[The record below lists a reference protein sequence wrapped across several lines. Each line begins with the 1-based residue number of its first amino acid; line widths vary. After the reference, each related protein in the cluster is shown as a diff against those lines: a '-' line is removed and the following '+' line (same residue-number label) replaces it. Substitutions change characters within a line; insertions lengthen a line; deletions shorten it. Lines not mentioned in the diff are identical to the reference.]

1 MSKSHPMAQ
10 HTGHFGISPKLQ
22 EIICLLG
29 QGYVFEEGEELL
41 AEVLN
46 IAVSAKQIQRV
57 SEHYGQAIEEQQ
69 EQFVKE
75 QAPVPALTLNEKN
88 DVVYMMMDGSM
99 VYTREEKWKEMK
111 VGRMFAG
118 ADCIAVQEN
127 RNQITQSLYV
137 CHLGD
142 HKKFFAKWEA
152 YTQGYR
158 NKVCIADGA
167 KWLWNWVEDT
177 CSDTVQILDFFHAV
191 EKIGLYA
198 SVQYSNQNERKE
210 WLEIQKQK
218 LLNDE
223 VTAVI
228 KTLENTVPKSKE
240 AEKLCK
246 DAIRYYQNNKCRM
259 LYKTYLSKGYLIG
272 SGAIESA
279 HRNVVQQRLKLSG
292 QRWTIKG
299 AQQIVNLRAYKK
311 SNLWTEVVNLIK
323 NAA

>member
-1 MSKSHPMAQ
+1 MSQ
-10 HTGHFGISPKLQ
+10 HTEHFGISPKLQ
-22 EIICLLG
+22 ELICLLG

-41 AEVLN
+41 AQVLN
-46 IAVSAKQIQRV
+46 ISISAKQIQRV

-69 EQFVKE
+69 EEIVKE
-75 QAPVPALTLNEKN
+75 QTPVPTLNLKDKN

-99 VYTREEKWKEMK
+99 VYTREDEWKEMK

-118 ADCIAVQEN
+118 ADCIGVQEN

-142 HKKFFAKWEA
+142 HKNFFAKWEA
-152 YTQGYR
+152 YTKGYR

-167 KWLWNWVEDT
+167 KWLWNWVEDS
-177 CSDTVQILDFFHAV
+177 CSNTVQILDFFHAV
-191 EKIGLYA
+191 EKIGHYA
-198 SVQYSNQNERKE
+198 YLQYADQNERKR

-218 LLNDE
+218 LLNDD
-223 VTAVI
+223 VTTVI
-228 KTLENTVPKSKE
+228 STLENTMPVSKE
-240 AEKLCK
+240 AEKLCT

-292 QRWTIKG
+292 QRWSIKG

-311 SNLWTEVVNLIK
+311 SNLWSEVVSLIK

>member
-1 MSKSHPMAQ
+1 MSKTHPMAQ
-10 HTGHFGISPKLQ
+10 HTDHFGISPKLQ
-22 EIICLLG
+22 ELICLLG

-41 AEVLN
+41 AQVLN
-46 IAVSAKQIQRV
+46 IDISAKQIQRV
-57 SEHYGQAIEEQQ
+57 SEHYGQSIEEQQ
-69 EQFVKE
+69 HQMVTEQT
-75 QAPVPALTLNEKN
+75 PVPTLNLKDKN

-99 VYTREEKWKEMK
+99 VYTREDEWKEMK

-118 ADCIAVQEN
+118 ADCIGVQKN

-142 HKKFFAKWEA
+142 HKSFFAKWEA
-152 YTQGYR
+152 YTKGYR

-167 KWLWNWVEDT
+167 KWLWNWVEDS
-177 CSDTVQILDFFHAV
+177 CSNTVQILDFFHAV
-191 EKIGLYA
+191 EKIGHYA
-198 SVQYSNQNERKE
+198 AAQYPDQNERKK
-210 WLEIQKQK
+210 WLELQKQR

-223 VTAVI
+223 VATVVS
-228 KTLENTVPKSKE
+228 TLENTMAVSKE
-240 AEKLCK
+240 AEKLGT
-246 DAIRYYQNNKCRM
+246 DAIRYYQNNKFRM

-292 QRWTIKG
+292 QRWSIKG

-311 SNLWTEVVNLIK
+311 SNLWSDVVSLIK
-323 NAA
+323 IAA